1 MTSPASSPIA
11 TTSPEISSMR
21 AWVASSVGRRRS
33 RTPRTIERH
42 RSSLRRT
49 GWVTSRSWRTWLK
62 SICCSAIAA
71 SPSSVQTLAGPPRSR
86 MTRESSES
94 TPSSHR
100 AASAMVPASRPPTA
114 TPATSRVSGVTP
126 NENTCPLLA
135 SVTAVRRRSSDAR
148 IAGWSGGYSAQ
159 PREAATSDRARA
171 ETLRETSGDRVGA
184 SAMRRENGA
193 VNYTLGASMRAVDLI
208 RTKRDGGLL
217 DRAALEWFVAGV
229 TDGSLPD
236 YQASALLMAIV
247 LRGMTPEETAALTD
261 AMVRSGVRVQYSGLP
276 HVAVDKHSTGGVG
289 DKTSI
294 ILAPLAAACG
304 APVPM
309 MSGRGL
315 GHTGGTLDKLE
326 SIPGFRTALSLD
338 ELRHSVA
345 SIGCAL
351 VGQTSEVAPADR
363 KLYALRDVTG
373 TVESIPLIT
382 ASIMS
387 KKIAEGIGGLVLDV
401 KYGDGAFMKTEADA
415 RQLAES
421 LVAIGELAG
430 VRTEALLTNMDAPLG
445 RAVGNAL
452 EIVESIETLKGRG
465 PADLESLSIEFATRM
480 LVLSGVEK
488 ELSCATDRVRQAL
501 SSGAGVEKLRQIIRN
516 QGGDPAV
523 VDDYAKLPAAPDRGT
538 IAASRDGV
546 VVAMRAEAVGRAA
559 VGLGAGRDRLDAT
572 IDPAVGFTIA
582 APVGTRVKRGDPII
596 EIHHRGGRGLAE
608 ARRLLE
614 SSIVIGDA
622 APKARPLVLDRIKG
636 RTA

>member
-1 MTSPASSPIA
+1 
-11 TTSPEISSMR
+11 
-21 AWVASSVGRRRS
+21 
-33 RTPRTIERH
+33 
-42 RSSLRRT
+42 
-49 GWVTSRSWRTWLK
+49 
-62 SICCSAIAA
+62 
-71 SPSSVQTLAGPPRSR
+71 
-86 MTRESSES
+86 
-94 TPSSHR
+94 
-100 AASAMVPASRPPTA
+100 
-114 TPATSRVSGVTP
+114 
-126 NENTCPLLA
+126 
-135 SVTAVRRRSSDAR
+135 
-148 IAGWSGGYSAQ
+148 
-159 PREAATSDRARA
+159 
-171 ETLRETSGDRVGA
+171 
-184 SAMRRENGA
+184 
-193 VNYTLGASMRAVDLI
+193 MRAVDLI
-208 RTKRDGGLL
+208 RTKRDGGPL
-217 DRAALEWFVAGV
+217 DRAALDWFVAGV

-247 LRGMTPEETAALTD
+247 LRGMTADETAALTD
-261 AMVRSGVRVQYSGLP
+261 AMVRSGVRVDYPGLP

-326 SIPGFRTALSLD
+326 SIPGFRTGLSLD
-338 ELRHSVA
+338 ELQRSVRT
-345 SIGCAL
+345 IGCAL
-351 VGQTSEVAPADR
+351 IGQTSEVAPADR

-415 RQLAES
+415 RRLAES
-421 LVAIGELAG
+421 LVATGELAG

-465 PADLESLSIEFATRM
+465 PADLEALSVEFAARM
-480 LVLSGVEK
+480 LVLSGVEPA
-488 ELSCATDRVRQAL
+488 LAAATARVRDAL
-501 SSGAGVEKLRQIIRN
+501 SSGAGVEKLRQIVAN
-516 QGGDPAV
+516 QGGDASV
-523 VDDYAKLPAAPDRGT
+523 VDDYSRLPAAPDRDFVS
-538 IAASRDGV
+538 AARDGV

-559 VGLGAGRDRLDAT
+559 VALGAGRDRLDAT

-582 APVGTRVKRGDPII
+582 APAGSPVKRGDPII
-596 EIHHRGGRGLAE
+596 EIHHRGGRGLAD

-614 SSIVIGDA
+614 SAIVVGDTA
-622 APKARPLVLDRIKG
+622 APARPLVLDRIQG
-636 RTA
+636 RT